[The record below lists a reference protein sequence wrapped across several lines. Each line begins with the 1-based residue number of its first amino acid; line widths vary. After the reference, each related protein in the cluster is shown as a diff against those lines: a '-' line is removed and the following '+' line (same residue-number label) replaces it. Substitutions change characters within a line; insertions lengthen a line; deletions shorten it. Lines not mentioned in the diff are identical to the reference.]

1 MNERYGWRFGV
12 VLAGTWMVLMFLLL
26 PIFVSAPISLTP
38 ERFLT
43 LPKDHITFRNYENLV
58 TNPNWTSSIGQ
69 SLIVATVSTI
79 IATTLGT
86 LCAIGLWRIASRWSE
101 LVRGFVL
108 LPMIVPSIVSALA
121 FYRIFVDLHLLDS
134 YPGIILA
141 HTVLSVPYVVI
152 TVSTSLANFDLRLE
166 QAARN
171 LGADL
176 KQTLWMVILPC
187 IAPGVL
193 AGAVFAFI
201 QSWDEIVVTLFIT
214 KLNIFTLPR
223 RMWDGIRDQADP
235 TIAAC
240 ATTLIF
246 LTILVI
252 GSQMWL
258 RYRRLKAQSRA
269 EDAA

>member
-1 MNERYGWRFGV
+1 MSERYGWRFGV
-12 VLAGTWMVLMFLLL
+12 VLAATWLVLMFLVL

-43 LPKDHITFRNYENLV
+43 LPKDAVTLRNYENLV
-58 TNPNWTSSIGQ
+58 TNPNWTSSIWQ
-69 SLIVATVSTI
+69 SLVVAVVSTLI
-79 IATTLGT
+79 STTLGT

-108 LPMIVPSIVSALA
+108 LPIIVPSIVSALA
-121 FYRIFVDLHLLDS
+121 FYRIFVDLRLLDS

-171 LGADL
+171 LGADM
-176 KQTLWMVILPC
+176 KQTLRMVILPC

-201 QSWDEIVVTLFIT
+201 SSWDEIVVTLFIT

-246 LTILVI
+246 ITILVI

-258 RYRRLKAQSRA
+258 RARRLKAQSQA
-269 EDAA
+269 ETAA